1 MPEAVTGTFRVGKD
15 ASGEP
20 DPKVLEL
27 VPTWPTNETFTDG
40 GWKPGRR
47 YVMRLFDGDGP
58 LTASVRDVDGRAVS
72 PLSPVQQLTLFAAK
86 GSGIQD
92 LFFDPKD
99 GLGIRLLMRAGIG
112 VGIVTGRRSE
122 ALMHRCRDLGIE
134 LVFDGI
140 DDKAAVLPEVENR
153 TGIAAGQMAYAG
165 DDLPDLPL
173 MKRVGVAL
181 AVADAHEEVVSRA
194 DWVTRTAGGQGAVRE
209 ICEAILK
216 AQNLWEGALAQF
228 LG

>member
-1 MPEAVTGTFRVGKD
+1 MMP
-15 ASGEP
+15 
-20 DPKVLEL
+20 
-27 VPTWPTNETFTDG
+27 N
-40 GWKPGRR
+40 
-47 YVMRLFDGDGP
+47 P
-58 LTASVRDVDGRAVS
+58 LCRIKLLLLDVDGV
-72 PLSPVQQLTLFAAK
+72 LTA
-86 GSGIQD
+86 GGIVYDDSGAQTKI
-92 LFFDPKD
+92 FNPRD
-99 GLGIRLLMRAGIG
+99 GLGIRLLMSAGIG

-140 DDKAAVLPEVENR
+140 DDKAAVLNAIEKR
-153 TGIAAGQMAYAG
+153 TGIDAGQMAYAG

-216 AQNLWEGALAQF
+216 AQNLWEGTLAQF